1 MKTGWTVWLGFFQRL
16 LGFQKWIDKPK
27 FKFACVKLV
36 KKRDI
41 SF

>member
-1 MKTGWTVWLGFFQRL
+1 METGCTLWLGFFLRL
-16 LGFQKWIDKPK
+16 LGFQQGIDISK